1 MMFVV
6 VWGCVGVCGD
16 VWRCLGDGR
25 AAAGLQ
31 QGGGTAAAG
40 LRSGASRELV
50 GSQSEASRET
60 AKRYQG
66 LLKRV
71 FSR

>member
-40 LRSGASRELV
+40 LRSGGVRTASGQRLGRCWGGV
-50 GSQSEASRET
+50 RA
-60 AKRYQG
+60 AAG
-66 LLKRV
+66 LPL
-71 FSR
+71 